1 MEMMEIPI
9 VQARPS
15 SAAMDA
21 TCADVVITEQHPAP
35 RWPVLP
41 LMPLIRLP
49 WNLEPVSSTAL
60 SMPKERHTLLMMAV
74 ILGE

>member
-1 MEMMEIPI
+1 MEILT

-15 SAAMDA
+15 SAVMDA
-21 TCADVVITEQHPAP
+21 THADVVIMEQRRAP

-41 LMPLIRLP
+41 LIILP
-49 WNLEPVSSTAL
+49 WKLLTRNLEPVSSTAL